1 MRQEVGEVVVE
12 VVVEEEDKLVD
23 EVEDNP
29 SDSRSPLLLSLA
41 DRVQLEDAMHSTLT
55 WRISH

>member
-12 VVVEEEDKLVD
+12 EEDKLVE

-29 SDSRSPLLLSLA
+29 SDSRSPPLLSLA

-55 WRISH
+55 WRI